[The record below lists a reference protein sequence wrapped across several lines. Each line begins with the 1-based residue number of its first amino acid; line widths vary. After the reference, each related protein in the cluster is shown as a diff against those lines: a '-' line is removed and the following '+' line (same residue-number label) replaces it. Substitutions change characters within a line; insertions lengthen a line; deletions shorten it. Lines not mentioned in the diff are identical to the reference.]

1 VRKHVLQ
8 IAWRNLWRNARRTA
22 ITAAAIALGYGM
34 LLLFAC
40 LLEGVRQ
47 QMIENGTRLV
57 LSHLQVHAPDY
68 YPDRSLYHTLGGQT
82 GTDVRALLAALSTVP
97 AVHAASPRVYGYGL
111 VSSLEH
117 SAGADLVGVAPAQ
130 EPRVTALH
138 TRIVRGRYLSEQQPR
153 GIVVGDKLADSIR
166 AGVGSEVVIV
176 TQAADGSIGN
186 DLYRVRGIFHTGS
199 DALDRR
205 LVLMPLAALQ
215 ELLHLE
221 PNRVHEIGVTLADAA
236 EATAV
241 AAAVQRQLDSALP
254 VRVRAWPEL
263 APELAEYV
271 RLNRGATAVLFFIV
285 FLVAV
290 IGVMNTMLMA
300 VFERT
305 REFGVL
311 MALGMRPASV
321 AGLVLAEAGILAAL
335 SLLLGGG
342 LSTPLLWYLEV
353 RGLDLRGVIGSL
365 SVVGVVLDP
374 VWYGRHDVA
383 TYLRAAAGL
392 ALTAVGAALYPA
404 IRAARFRPVDAMRKV

>member
-1 VRKHVLQ
+1 MRKHVLQ

>member
-1 VRKHVLQ
+1 
-8 IAWRNLWRNARRTA
+8 
-22 ITAAAIALGYGM
+22 
-34 LLLFAC
+34 
-40 LLEGVRQ
+40 
-47 QMIENGTRLV
+47 
-57 LSHLQVHAPDY
+57 
-68 YPDRSLYHTLGGQT
+68 
-82 GTDVRALLAALSTVP
+82 
-97 AVHAASPRVYGYGL
+97 
-111 VSSLEH
+111 
-117 SAGADLVGVAPAQ
+117 
-130 EPRVTALH
+130 
-138 TRIVRGRYLSEQQPR
+138 
-153 GIVVGDKLADSIR
+153 
-166 AGVGSEVVIV
+166 
-176 TQAADGSIGN
+176 
-186 DLYRVRGIFHTGS
+186 
-199 DALDRR
+199 
-205 LVLMPLAALQ
+205 MPLAALQ

>member
-1 VRKHVLQ
+1 MRKHVLQ

-22 ITAAAIALGYGM
+22 ITAAAIALGYVM

-47 QMIENGTRLV
+47 QMIENGTRLL
-57 LSHLQVHAPDY
+57 LSHLQAHAPDY
-68 YPDRSLYHTLGGQT
+68 YPDRSLYHTLGGQA
-82 GTDVRALLAALSTVP
+82 GTDVRALLAALSTFPPVR
-97 AVHAASPRVYGYGL
+97 AASPRVYGYGL
-111 VSSLEH
+111 VSSPEH
-117 SAGADLVGVAPAQ
+117 SAGAELVGVVPAQ

-138 TRIVRGRYLSEQQPR
+138 TRVVRGRYLSEQQPR

-383 TYLRAAAGL
+383 TYLHAAAGL

-404 IRAARFRPVDAMRKV
+404 IRAARFRPVDAMRKA